1 MNSLWQIW
9 VVVEWLSGKWKPGFD
24 SRLIGVD
31 RDRTWRLSFSF
42 TSSIVFFFLTLLHR
56 VSRQFQIGSDFSWHC
71 LIVCVTIWLLLKR
84 TKRRHRRC
92 GWVTDSFCLEHI
104 DRKVRFR
111 HTKKAKKKSKIKLAS
126 SRYIVFSNQA
136 EINQVKTDRTKIST
150 QPDTSLCMQ

>member
-9 VVVEWLSGKWKPGFD
+9 VVVEWWSGKWKPGFD

-71 LIVCVTIWLLLKR
+71 LIVCVTHLITSEKNKTKTQKVWLSHWFILFGAYR
-84 TKRRHRRC
+84 PQ
-92 GWVTDSFCLEHI
+92 SAFPAY
-104 DRKVRFR
+104 
-111 HTKKAKKKSKIKLAS
+111 KKSEKKSKIKLAS

-136 EINQVKTDRTKIST
+136 EMDRTKIST

>member
-42 TSSIVFFFLTLLHR
+42 TSSIVFFFLDTFTSSFQTISNRFWFLLTL
-56 VSRQFQIGSDFSWHC
+56 FDC
-71 LIVCVTIWLLLKR
+71 LCNHLITSEKNKTKTQKVWLSHWFILFGAYR
-84 TKRRHRRC
+84 PQ
-92 GWVTDSFCLEHI
+92 SAFPAY
-104 DRKVRFR
+104 
-111 HTKKAKKKSKIKLAS
+111 KKSEKKSKIKLAS

-136 EINQVKTDRTKIST
+136 EINQVKTDKTKIST
-150 QPDTSLCMQ
+150 QPNTSLRMQ

>member
-1 MNSLWQIW
+1 MEARVRFSVNWCWSRSHLKAQLFLYLINS
-9 VVVEWLSGKWKPGFD
+9 
-24 SRLIGVD
+24 
-31 RDRTWRLSFSF
+31 
-42 TSSIVFFFLTLLHR
+42 FFFLTLLHR

-104 DRKVRFR
+104 DRKVRLL

-136 EINQVKTDRTKIST
+136 EINQVKTERTKISR
-150 QPDTSLCMQ
+150 QLNTSLCMQ

>member
-24 SRLIGVD
+24 SRLWCWSRSHLKAQLFLYLIN
-31 RDRTWRLSFSF
+31 S
-42 TSSIVFFFLTLLHR
+42 FFFLILLHR
-56 VSRQFQIGSDFSWHC
+56 VSRQFQIGSDSSWHC
-71 LIVCVTIWLLLKR
+71 LIVWVTIWLLLKR

-104 DRKVRFR
+104 DRKVRLP
-111 HTKKAKKKSKIKLAS
+111 HTKKKTKKKSKIKIAS

-136 EINQVKTDRTKIST
+136 EINQVKTERTKIST
-150 QPDTSLCMQ
+150 QPNTSLCMQ

>member
-1 MNSLWQIW
+1 MKTSLKAGFAQIFSCCPKN
-9 VVVEWLSGKWKPGFD
+9 LSCPKFGGAAVP
-24 SRLIGVD
+24 LAPPA
-31 RDRTWRLSFSF
+31 RTPM

>member
-42 TSSIVFFFLTLLHR
+42 TSSIVFFFLDTFTSSFQTISNRFWFLLTL
-56 VSRQFQIGSDFSWHC
+56 FDC
-71 LIVCVTIWLLLKR
+71 LCNHLITSEKNKTKTQKVWL
-84 TKRRHRRC
+84 
-92 GWVTDSFCLEHI
+92 SCLEHI